1 MTTPAEHRLERYQAQ
16 ASEQSVQKIDGKLLR
31 MKRGRIANLWGDVQ
45 SLWTMVRDPGAAW
58 SSKAV
63 AIGALLYLVSPFDA
77 VPDFLPLLGLSDD
90 AGVILAAV
98 ASLSV
103 ALAKYKSRPTNA
115 GAESSSRNASKN

>member
-1 MTTPAEHRLERYQAQ
+1 MTSPAEQRLERYQAN
-16 ASEQSVQKIDGKLLR
+16 ASEQSVKKIDGKLLR
-31 MKRGRIANLWGDVQ
+31 MKRGRIAKLWGDVQ

-77 VPDFLPLLGLSDD
+77 IPDFMPILGLTDD

-98 ASLSV
+98 ASLAV
-103 ALAKYKSRPTNA
+103 ALAKYRPRGT
-115 GAESSSRNASKN
+115 ESTKLPEQ